1 MNELTKVTA
10 GHDAALEKKALA
22 WMEDPFGAFG
32 HSVTAIHSV
41 PREEAEAVQLA
52 GLNLRLAQRREQIQ
66 TLAKFVDAQGIGEIA
81 TLDNGAKVL
90 FNHDVYKSYPVSLLA
105 KGRFDQLTKW
115 LDRLTPHDLSAVDV
129 SACRSI
135 DDWLV
140 TLRDKTEMDVATSS
154 GTSGTMSFFPRSKK
168 DYWIAA
174 TAIKVQLLQ
183 KFGQPVNWEEFEA
196 PRHALTPF
204 YNDGHSTVARIPVYF
219 KELFCK
225 GDDRLLHTA
234 LPFKASADLMWLAA
248 RVRAA
253 QAKGDGSKVD
263 VPDSLL
269 ARKDEWEELNRKIP
283 QMQADFIRKLIPEL
297 AGERVIALGITAM
310 FFEIARDGLAQG
322 ARASFAPGSA
332 VMGGGG
338 GKGIVLPD
346 DYEQTICRFFGVERL
361 NDGYGMTEQNG
372 FMVSCEAGR
381 FHLPPW
387 ATLFLLD
394 PETGAVLPREGQQAG
409 RAAFFDMTHDGSWG
423 GIVSGDRVEASYE
436 TCACGRSTVHLSR
449 KIQRFS
455 ELAGGDDKITCA
467 ATPGAQADALDFLTR
482 L

>member
-1 MNELTKVTA
+1 VDRA
-10 GHDAALEKKALA
+10 
-22 WMEDPFGAFG
+22 
-32 HSVTAIHSV
+32 
-41 PREEAEAVQLA
+41 EAEALQLA
-52 GLNLRLAQRREQIQ
+52 GLNLRLAQRREQIPV
-66 TLAKFVDAQGIGEIA
+66 LAKFVEAQGIGEVA
-81 TLDNGAKVL
+81 RLDDGAKVL

-105 KGRFDQLTKW
+105 KGQFDRLTKW
-115 LDRLTPHDLSAVDV
+115 LDRLTPYDLSGLDV
-129 SACRSI
+129 SACKSI

-140 TLRDKTEMDVATSS
+140 LLREQSELDVATSS
-154 GTSGTMSFFPRSKK
+154 GTSGTMSFFPRSKA

-174 TAIKVQLLQ
+174 TSIKVQLLQ
-183 KFGQPVNWEEFEA
+183 KFGEPVDWDAFDS

-225 GDDRLLHTA
+225 GDDSLLHCA

-269 ARKDEWEELNRKIP
+269 ARKGEWEKLNREVP
-283 QMQADFIRKLIPEL
+283 AMQADFIKRLIPEL
-297 AGERVIALGITAM
+297 TGERVIALGITA
-310 FFEIARDGLAQG
+310 IARDGLAQG
-322 ARASFAPGSA
+322 ANLARAPGSA

-338 GKGIVLPD
+338 GKGVVLPD
-346 DYEQTICRFFGVERL
+346 DYEQTICTFFGVDRL

-381 FHLPPW
+381 FHIPPW

-394 PETGAVLPREGQQAG
+394 PESGAVLPREQVQAG

-436 TCACGRSTVHLSR
+436 PCPCGRSTVHLSR

-455 ELAGGDDKITCA
+455 DLAGGDDKITCA
-467 ATPGAQADALDFLTR
+467 ATPAAQADALDFLTS

>member
-1 MNELTKVTA
+1 MNELAKIGPGQDT
-10 GHDAALEKKALA
+10 ALEKQALA
-22 WMEDPFGAFG
+22 WMADPFEAFG
-32 HSVTAIHSV
+32 MSVTAMHSV

-52 GLNLRLAQRREQIQ
+52 GLNLRLAQRREQIPV
-66 TLAKFVDAQGIGEIA
+66 LAKFVEAQGIGEVA
-81 TLDNGAKVL
+81 TLDDGARVL

-105 KGRFDQLTKW
+105 KGQFDRLTRW
-115 LDRLTPHDLSAVDV
+115 LDRLTPYDLSALDV
-129 SACRSI
+129 SACKSI
-135 DDWLV
+135 DDWLLL
-140 TLRDKTEMDVATSS
+140 LREQSPLDVATSS
-154 GTSGTMSFFPRSKK
+154 GTSGTMSFFPRSKA

-174 TAIKVQLLQ
+174 KCIKVQLLQ
-183 KFGQPVNWEEFEA
+183 KFGEPIDWEAFDS

-225 GDDRLLHTA
+225 GDDALLHTA

-263 VPDSLL
+263 VPESLL
-269 ARKDEWEELNRKIP
+269 ARKGEWEKLSAEIP
-283 QMQADFIRKLIPEL
+283 AMQADFIRKSIPEL
-297 AGERVIALGITAM
+297 AGQRVLALGITAM
-310 FFEIARDGLAQG
+310 FWEIARDGLAAG
-322 ARASFAPGSA
+322 AKAAFAPGSA

-338 GKGIVLPD
+338 AKGLVLPD
-346 DYEQTICRFFGVERL
+346 DFEQTICTFFGVDRL

-381 FHLPPW
+381 FHIPPW
-387 ATLFLLD
+387 ASLFLLD
-394 PETGAVLPREGQQAG
+394 PESGGVLPRQGVQAG

-436 TCACGRSTVHLSR
+436 PCACGRSTVHLHN

-455 ELAGGDDKITCA
+455 ELQGGDDKITCA
-467 ATPGAQADALDFLTR
+467 ATPAAQADALDFLTS

>member
-1 MNELTKVTA
+1 MNEMAIVGA
-10 GHDAALEKKALA
+10 GHDAALERKARA
-22 WMEDPFGAFG
+22 WMDGPFEAFG
-32 HSVTAIHSV
+32 HSVTAMHSV
-41 PREEAEAVQLA
+41 PREEAEALQLA
-52 GLNLRLAQRREQIQ
+52 GLNLRLAERREQIPV
-66 TLAKFVDAQGIGEIA
+66 LAKFLDAQGIGA
-81 TLDNGAKVL
+81 VARLDDGAKAL

-115 LDRLTPHDLSAVDV
+115 LDRLTPYDLSGLDV
-129 SACRSI
+129 SGCRSI

-140 TLRDKTEMDVATSS
+140 HLRENTALDVATSS

-168 DYWIAA
+168 DYWVAVNC
-174 TAIKVQLLQ
+174 IKVQLLQ
-183 KFGQPVNWEEFEA
+183 KFGAPVDREEFER
-196 PRHALTPF
+196 PRHILTPF
-204 YNDGHSTVARIPVYF
+204 YSDGHSTVARIPVYF
-219 KELFCK
+219 TEAFCK
-225 GDDRLLHTA
+225 GDTSLVHTA

-263 VPDSLL
+263 VPESLL
-269 ARKDEWEELNRKIP
+269 ARKAEWEELQARIP
-283 QMQADFIRKLIPEL
+283 QMQSDFIRKSIPEL
-297 AGERVIALGITAM
+297 AGERVLALGITAM
-310 FFEIARDGLAQG
+310 FFEIARDGLAAG
-322 ARASFAPGSA
+322 AKAAFAPGSA

-338 GKGIVLPD
+338 AKGLVLPD
-346 DYEQTICRFFGVERL
+346 DFEQTICSFFGVDRL

-381 FHLPPW
+381 FHIPPW

-394 PETGAVLPREGQQAG
+394 PESGAVLPREGVQAG

-436 TCACGRSTVHLSR
+436 PCTCGRSTVHLHN

-455 ELAGGDDKITCA
+455 ELQGGDDKITCA
-467 ATPGAQADALDFLTR
+467 ATPAAQADALDFLTR

>member
-1 MNELTKVTA
+1 MGEMA
-10 GHDAALEKKALA
+10 QIDAARDVEVERKALA

-52 GLNLRLAQRREQIQ
+52 GLNLRLAQRRDQIQ
-66 TLAKFVDAQGIGEIA
+66 TLAKFVDAQGIGTID
-81 TLDNGAKVL
+81 TLDDGARVL

-105 KGRFDQLTKW
+105 KSRFDQLTKW
-115 LDRLTPHDLSAVDV
+115 LDRLTPYDLSGLDV
-129 SACRSI
+129 SACQSI

-140 TLRDKTEMDVATSS
+140 FLRDNTGLDVATSS
-154 GTSGTMSFFPRSKK
+154 GTSGTMSFFPRSKQ

-183 KFGQPVNWEEFEA
+183 KFGEPVDWEAFEA

-225 GDDRLLHTA
+225 GDDSLLHTA

-253 QAKGDGSKVD
+253 QAMGDGGKVD

-269 ARKDEWEELNRKIP
+269 ARKGEWEELNQKIP
-283 QMQADFIRKLIPEL
+283 QMQASFIRKLIPEL

-310 FFEIARDGLAQG
+310 FFEIARDGLALG
-322 ARASFAPGSA
+322 AKAAFAPGSA

-346 DYEQTICRFFGVERL
+346 DYEQVICTFFGVERL

-381 FHLPPW
+381 FHVAPW

-394 PETGAVLPREGQQAG
+394 PETGAVLPREGEQAG

-423 GIVSGDRVEASYE
+423 GIVSGDRIEASYQPCE
-436 TCACGRSTVHLSR
+436 CGRSTIHLSR

-455 ELAGGDDKITCA
+455 ELGGDDKITCA
-467 ATPGAQADALDFLTR
+467 ATPSAQADALDFLTR